1 LYKSVPPSAPIR
13 KEFVKCG
20 KYLCRRRKHG
30 PYYFAYWRDENS
42 KLNKKY
48 LGKYEPRDMKS
59 LKLIDLTPIRT
70 SFGGF
75 KKDQFFP
82 SGLHL
87 KKFLCNALLMV
98 KEMICQV

>member
-1 LYKSVPPSAPIR
+1 
-13 KEFVKCG
+13 
-20 KYLCRRRKHG
+20 
-30 PYYFAYWRDENS
+30 
-42 KLNKKY
+42 
-48 LGKYEPRDMKS
+48 MKS